1 MLVGGLGCGLTD
13 GRLVQMSDCGLNEMD
28 YGRWNKWDGQ
38 WTEGNKM
45 KHDQRC
51 VDWKAWDEI
60 WIIM

>member
-1 MLVGGLGCGLTD
+1 
-13 GRLVQMSDCGLNEMD
+13 MSDCELNEMG

-51 VDWKAWDEI
+51 VYWNAWDEI
-60 WIIM
+60 WTMKSIM

>member
-1 MLVGGLGCGLTD
+1 MG
-13 GRLVQMSDCGLNEMD
+13 

-38 WTEGNKM
+38 WTEGNEM

-51 VDWKAWDEI
+51 VDSKAWDEI